1 MPSYI
6 SKSRYGHLQDNLIL
20 KNTCENGSDFMEHE
34 AHISYTDT
42 NTLPEI
48 PKDFANQA
56 FQFQELMMMYNCAI
70 RGGRGGGGGGEGGR
84 GGGRGG
90 GAGEHIT
97 SRIKRPLSIIQK
109 LGRYDA
115 PFTVESVEE
124 RLNDVAGIRVICSFI
139 DDIYAIADM
148 LLQQDD
154 ITLIRQK
161 DYIQNPKPN
170 GYRSLHLIVEIP
182 VFFSEQKKNMRVE
195 VQIRTIAMDFWASV
209 DHQLKYKQDVENPEA
224 VSAELKECADIIAQ
238 TDARMLAIKNHIYF
252 NEPFHKSWQD
262 KLEKLDLPLNR

>member
-1 MPSYI
+1 MERETHTSFTE
-6 SKSRYGHLQDNLIL
+6 Q
-20 KNTCENGSDFMEHE
+20 EN
-34 AHISYTDT
+34 
-42 NTLPEI
+42 LPEI
-48 PKDFANQA
+48 PQHFANQA

-70 RGGRGGGGGGEGGR
+70 REVRTKLEVLNDELSIR
-84 GGGRGG
+84 HKRNPIK
-90 GAGEHIT
+90 HIT

-109 LGRYDA
+109 LKRYEA
-115 PFTVESVEE
+115 PFTVEAIEE
-124 RLNDVAGIRVICSFI
+124 KLNDVAGIRVICSFI

-154 ITLIRQK
+154 IRLICQK

-170 GYRSLHLIVEIP
+170 GYRSLHLILEIP

-238 TDARMLAIKNHIYF
+238 TDARMLAIKNQIYA
-252 NEPFHKSWQD
+252 NESSQKTWQD
-262 KLEKLDLPLNR
+262 KLDKLEIPFLRILQE

>member
-1 MPSYI
+1 
-6 SKSRYGHLQDNLIL
+6 
-20 KNTCENGSDFMEHE
+20 MEHE
-34 AHISYTDT
+34 AHTSYTDI

-56 FQFQELMMMYNCAI
+56 YQFQELMMMYNCAI
-70 RGGRGGGGGGEGGR
+70 REVRTKLEVLNDELSIR
-84 GGGRGG
+84 HKRNPIK
-90 GAGEHIT
+90 HIT

-109 LGRYDA
+109 LQRYDA
-115 PFTVESVEE
+115 PFTVEAVEE
-124 RLNDVAGIRVICSFI
+124 MLNDVAGIRVICSFI

-161 DYIQNPKPN
+161 DYIQAPKPN

-182 VFFSEQKKNMRVE
+182 VFFSEQKKNLRVE

-209 DHQLKYKQDVENPEA
+209 DHQLKYKQDVANPEA
-224 VSAELKECADIIAQ
+224 ISAELKDCADVIAQ
-238 TDARMLAIKNHIYF
+238 TDARMLAIKNQIYSG
-252 NEPFHKSWQD
+252 ESFHCSWQD
-262 KLEKLDLPLNR
+262 KLEKLELPFHLES